1 MPRMSD
7 RRSVGANAVVDNV
20 LTGKLHE
27 FLSEDSIIRLY
38 AVAAA
43 VGLNVSLLVGG
54 ESIVQDQEISG
65 AGGFPLIPDHFVA
78 EGAGF
83 AGDRVVLSLR
93 NTTAAAIITATVLDT
108 EPIAA

>member
-7 RRSVGANAVVDNV
+7 RQSVGANAVVANV
-20 LTGKLHE
+20 LAGKLHE
-27 FLSEDSIIRLY
+27 FLSEDSIVRLY

-54 ESIVQDQEISG
+54 ESIVQDQEVSG
-65 AGGFPLIPDHFVA
+65 AGGFPVIPDHFIA

-83 AGDRVVLSLR
+83 AGDRLVLSLR
-93 NTTAAAIITATVLDT
+93 NTTGAAIVATTIVDT
-108 EPIAA
+108 EPIA

>member
-7 RRSVGANAVVDNV
+7 RQSVGANAVVANA
-20 LTGKLHE
+20 LAGKLHE
-27 FLSEDSIIRLY
+27 FLSEDSLVRLY

-54 ESIVQDQEISG
+54 ESLVQDQEVSS
-65 AGGFPLIPDHFVA
+65 AGGFAIIPDHFVA

-83 AGDRVVLSLR
+83 EGDRLVLSYR
-93 NTTAAAIITATVLDT
+93 NTTAAAIIVTSIVDT
-108 EPIAA
+108 EPIAE

>member
-7 RRSVGANAVVDNV
+7 RQSVGANAVVANV

-27 FLSEDSIIRLY
+27 FLSEDSIVRCY

-65 AGGFPLIPDHFVA
+65 AGGFPVIPDHFVA

-83 AGDRVVLSLR
+83 AGDRVILSLR
-93 NTTAAAIITATVLDT
+93 NTTAAAIVATSIVET